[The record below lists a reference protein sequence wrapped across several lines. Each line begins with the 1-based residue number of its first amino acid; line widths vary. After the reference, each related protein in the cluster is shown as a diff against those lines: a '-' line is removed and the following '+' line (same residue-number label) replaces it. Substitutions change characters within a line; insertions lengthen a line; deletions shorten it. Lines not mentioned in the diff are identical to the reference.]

1 MNQGVICAEGPYEG
15 KTWDDVKKIVVKG
28 KGEAVWM
35 SWPQSVRWRE
45 RTENDDL
52 KEENKRL
59 NEEVNRLN
67 EENKRLNELFRP
79 GSVREFKELFDKIN
93 IDHSGLKGRR
103 AFKAKYDEFLYK
115 NMDVFDFEDILFDAV
130 HYLEDELTGKIYNT
144 DHDHVGS
151 WNEDCDDIIWINDE
165 FREQHEA
172 LRS

>member
-59 NEEVNRLN
+59 NEE
-67 EENKRLNELFRP
+67 NKRLNEEYKRLNEFFRP

-93 IDHSGLKGRR
+93 IDHSGLKGMRILFN
-103 AFKAKYDEFLYK
+103 ALYK
-115 NMDVFDFEDILFDAV
+115 NMEVMIQRMSFEDVD
-130 HYLEDELTGKIYNT
+130 YLEDEEDGKIYNT
-144 DHDHVGS
+144 NYDHVGS
-151 WNEDCDDIIWINDE
+151 WNEDCDDIIWVNDK

>member
-67 EENKRLNELFRP
+67 EENKRLNEFFRP
-79 GSVREFKELFDKIN
+79 RNVREFKELFDKI
-93 IDHSGLKGRR
+93 
-103 AFKAKYDEFLYK
+103 
-115 NMDVFDFEDILFDAV
+115 DFETVD
-130 HYLEDELTGKIYNT
+130 YLEDNDTGEIYNT
-144 DHDHVGS
+144 NYNHVGC
-151 WNEDCDDIIWINDE
+151 WNADCDDIIWINDE
-165 FREQHEA
+165 FREKHEA